1 MHVSELVETSNKTGM
16 SGVDLANQIVYYFD
30 RISKG
35 VSWYKV
41 ALLMLDIILIF
52 NVHVLNLRYGSYKD
66 ISLLK
71 FCKSVIKT
79 LIQHQIEL
87 KATSITEIFWKD

>member
-1 MHVSELVETSNKTGM
+1 MHVSEIVETSNKTGM
-16 SGVDLANQIVYYFD
+16 SGVKLANQIVYYFD

-41 ALLMLDIILIF
+41 ALLMLDIILIL
-52 NVHVLNLRYGSYKD
+52 NVHVLNLRYGSYED

-71 FCKSVIKT
+71 FCKLMIKT